1 MMAEEILR
9 GAVVGLGAISIVTLI
24 FYPLQMQAKKKSAQA
39 LFRMFT
45 IGALVRLLFLA
56 GIMIW
61 GFKFSPLA
69 GLSAIFSFGIFFL
82 LFSLIENSRLK
93 PLSHG

>member
-1 MMAEEILR
+1 MMAEELLS
-9 GAVVGLGAISIVTLI
+9 GGVVGLCAISIVTAI
-24 FYPLQMQAKKKSAQA
+24 FYPLQIRAKKKSAQA

-45 IGALVRLLFLA
+45 FGALLRLLFLV

-61 GFKFSPLA
+61 GFKVSPLA

-82 LFSLIENSRLK
+82 IFSLVENYKLKLVSR
-93 PLSHG
+93 G

>member
-1 MMAEEILR
+1 MAEELLG
-9 GAVVGLGAISIVTLI
+9 GAVVGLCAISVVTAI
-24 FYPLQMQAKKKSAQA
+24 FYPLQMRAKKKSAEA

-45 IGALVRLLFLA
+45 VGALVRLFLLV

-61 GFKFSPLA
+61 GFRVSPLA

-82 LFSLIENSRLK
+82 IFSLAENFKLK
-93 PLSHG
+93 LVSNG